1 LLKALDY
8 SEAELRALLQAARA
22 GGLEQLAQE
31 CEQAL
36 ELKLPMSRLPAIQA
50 VVEAW
55 RANGAQKEPDAT
67 DR

>member
-8 SEAELRALLQAARA
+8 SEAELRELAAAARA
-22 GGLEQLAQE
+22 GGLDQLAQE

-55 RANGAQKEPDAT
+55 RANGAQKAAT
-67 DR
+67 